1 MPKPWQDALLGRQ
14 HDRSPSNVGCKG
26 DGMAEALGRPRRSG
40 EKSFEVFSA
49 RFGTLRGKSGQKSVS
64 LGTDRIRPVSE
75 LSDMLGRQMAEA
87 LAVGSAKETA
97 WLKP

>member
-14 HDRSPSNVGCKG
+14 HDRSPGNVGCKG
-26 DGMAEALGRPRRSG
+26 DGMAEALGRP
-40 EKSFEVFSA
+40 
-49 RFGTLRGKSGQKSVS
+49 
-64 LGTDRIRPVSE
+64 SE

-87 LAVGSAKETA
+87 LAVGSARETA